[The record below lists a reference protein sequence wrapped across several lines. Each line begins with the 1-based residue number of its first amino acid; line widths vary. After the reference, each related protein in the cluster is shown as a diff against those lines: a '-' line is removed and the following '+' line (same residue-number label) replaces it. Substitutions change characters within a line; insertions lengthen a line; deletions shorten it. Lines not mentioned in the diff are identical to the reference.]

1 MRMMM
6 TMLTIEDLYKK
17 WNSISPY
24 VDGFLLAS
32 DDHPLSFHIGYS
44 TGSQKCFIVLN
55 TGKLEK
61 ISSSKAINVEN
72 ILLNDNSF
80 ALRFSLNYPSLDEIF
95 VKLCWD
101 LMSASK
107 DDHNPIE
114 KIVAQYKKWL
124 KLLQQIGNG
133 LLPTHSQK
141 GLIGELLYLADL
153 IDRKGEKKAINEW
166 VGPEGADQDF
176 NFDDGWAEVKTTNIA
191 GNSVLISSLQQFD
204 RLDEGTLIVYFLD
217 KTSST
222 GTSTISLNKAVE
234 LVASKVLSKPN
245 RDILELKLAKCGYQ
259 SKNADEYSS
268 YRFKLSEMRMYHVAP
283 DFPRL
288 IKDNV
293 SPAVIEAQYRI
304 DLPSIESFRKRGE

>member
-1 MRMMM
+1 MR
-6 TMLTIEDLYKK
+6 TINDLYEK

-24 VDGFLLAS
+24 TGGFLLVS
-32 DDHPLSFHIGYS
+32 DEHPLSFHIGYLS
-44 TGSQKCFIVLN
+44 DSQKCFIVLN

-72 ILLNDNSF
+72 ILLSDNSY
-80 ALRFSLNYPSLDEIF
+80 ALRFSLNYASLDEIF

-107 DDHNPIE
+107 DDPKPIE

-124 KLLQQIGNG
+124 RLLQQIGNG
-133 LLPTHSQK
+133 LLPPHSQK

-153 IDRKGEKKAINEW
+153 ISKHGETKALGEW

-176 NFDDGWAEVKTTNIA
+176 NFEDGWAEVKTTIIA
-191 GNSVLISSLQQFD
+191 GTSVQVSSLQQFD
-204 RLDEGTLIVYFLD
+204 RSDEGTLVVYFLD

-222 GTSTISLNKAVE
+222 GTATISLNEAIE
-234 LVASKVLSKPN
+234 AVASKVLAQSNK
-245 RDILELKLAKCGYQ
+245 DLFELKIAKCGYQ
-259 SKNADEYSS
+259 NKNADEYSA
-268 YRFKLSEMRMYHVAP
+268 YRFKLSEKRMYCVSS

-288 IKDNV
+288 TKNNV
-293 SPAVIEAQYRI
+293 PPAVIEVQYRI
-304 DLPSIESFRKRGE
+304 DLPSIETFRKRED

>member
-1 MRMMM
+1 MR
-6 TMLTIEDLYKK
+6 TINDLYEK

-24 VDGFLLAS
+24 TGGFLLVS
-32 DDHPLSFHIGYS
+32 DEHPLSFHIGYLS
-44 TGSQKCFIVLN
+44 DSQKCFIVLN

-72 ILLNDNSF
+72 ILLSDNSY
-80 ALRFSLNYPSLDEIF
+80 ALRFTLNFPSLDEIF

-107 DDHNPIE
+107 DDPKPIE
-114 KIVAQYKKWL
+114 KIVTQYKKWL
-124 KLLQQIGNG
+124 RLLQQIGNG
-133 LLPTHSQK
+133 LLPPHSQK

-153 IDRKGEKKAINEW
+153 ISKHGEAKALGEW

-176 NFDDGWAEVKTTNIA
+176 NFEDGWAEVKTTIIA
-191 GNSVLISSLQQFD
+191 GTSVQVSSLQQFD

-222 GTSTISLNKAVE
+222 GTTTISLNEAIE
-234 LVASKVLSKPN
+234 AVASKVLTQSNK
-245 RDILELKLAKCGYQ
+245 DLFELKLAKCGYQ
-259 SKNADEYSS
+259 SKNADEYSA
-268 YRFKLSEMRMYHVAP
+268 YRFKLSEKRIYCVSS

-288 IKDNV
+288 TKDNV
-293 SPAVIEAQYRI
+293 PPAVIEAQYRI
-304 DLPSIESFRKRGE
+304 DLPSIEMLRKRED

>member
-1 MRMMM
+1 MR
-6 TMLTIEDLYKK
+6 TINDLYEK

-24 VDGFLLAS
+24 TGGFLLVS
-32 DDHPLSFHIGYS
+32 DEHPLSFHIGYLS
-44 TGSQKCFIVLN
+44 DSQKCFIVLN

-72 ILLNDNSF
+72 ILLGDNSY
-80 ALRFSLNYPSLDEIF
+80 ALRFTLNYPSLDEIF

-107 DDHNPIE
+107 DDPKPIE

-124 KLLQQIGNG
+124 RLLQQIGNG
-133 LLPTHSQK
+133 LLPPQSQK

-153 IDRKGEKKAINEW
+153 INRHGETKALGEW
-166 VGPEGADQDF
+166 GGPEGADQDF
-176 NFDDGWAEVKTTNIA
+176 NFEDGWAEVKTTIIA
-191 GNSVLISSLQQFD
+191 GTSVQVSSLQQFD
-204 RLDEGTLIVYFLD
+204 RSDEGTLIVYFLD

-222 GTSTISLNKAVE
+222 GTTTISLNEAIE
-234 LVASKVLSKPN
+234 LVASK
-245 RDILELKLAKCGYQ
+245 ILTQSNKDLLDLKLSKCGYQ

-268 YRFKLSEMRMYHVAP
+268 YRFKLSEKRMYCVSS

-288 IKDNV
+288 TKENV
-293 SPAVIEAQYRI
+293 PPAVIEAQYRI
-304 DLPSIESFRKRGE
+304 DLPSIEAFRKRED